1 MTLISGFSERIR
13 LVASGPLMP
22 GSLTSISTRSGR
34 RSLARATASS
44 PDPASPASVTPSVA
58 WISIAAARRNCGWSS
73 TSRTRTSVLA
83 GSAISAVPFGQVH
96 QRRPDPGVIGPV
108 AAEPELGEDGVD
120 VLLHRVL
127 GQEQL
132 GRDRGIRPALGD
144 TGEHLPFAG
153 GEPGQVLVAG
163 QRPSTDQGLD
173 DLRVDR
179 GTAGGHR

>member
-34 RSLARATASS
+34 R
-44 PDPASPASVTPSVA
+44 SVA

-163 QRPSTDQGLD
+163 QRPST
-173 DLRVDR
+173 
-179 GTAGGHR
+179 